1 MSQIT
6 ILCSGQGAQ
15 TPDLFARFPF
25 SEKGQAIKE
34 RILDTDAL
42 APEVRDWLHEPEKNP
57 SLIFQNQLSQPLLA
71 LYQCMIWAEIASLLP
86 RPSAIAGYSLG
97 EVSAYGC
104 AGAITPEE
112 VVRLATLRARLMDE
126 AGPHGELVA
135 VRGLPASQLA
145 SLPDA
150 HIAIVIADD
159 HFVMGCPAEK
169 AVAIMES
176 LKDLGAGEIKPLAV
190 SVASH
195 TPLLDAA
202 VEPFRQALQDVAW
215 TQPRIPIL
223 AGINAARVMRR
234 EQMIQWLPEQIH
246 HTIRWDLIQQ
256 RIAESGSRVLLELG
270 PGNQLAHM
278 AVSRGLEARGAEEF
292 RSAEGIATWV
302 DTALRRAG

>member
-1 MSQIT
+1 MSQLT

-15 TPDLFARFPF
+15 TPDLFTRFPF
-25 SEKGQAIKE
+25 SEKGLAIK
-34 RILDTDAL
+34 RHILDTDAL
-42 APEVRDWLHEPEKNP
+42 TPEVRDWLHEPEKNP
-57 SLIFQNQLSQPLLA
+57 TLIFQNRFSQPLLA
-71 LYQCMIWAEIASLLP
+71 LYQCMVWAEVAALLP
-86 RPSAIAGYSLG
+86 KPVAMAGYSLG

-104 AGAITPEE
+104 AGAFTPEE
-112 VVRLATLRARLMDE
+112 VVRLASLRARLMDD

-135 VRGLPASQLA
+135 VRGLSASRLA
-145 SLPDA
+145 ALSEI
-150 HIAIVIADD
+150 HVAIVIADD
-159 HFVMGCPAEK
+159 HVVVGCRAEK
-169 AVAIMES
+169 AETLMADLRS
-176 LKDLGAGEIKPLAV
+176 LGASEIIPLAV

-202 VEPFRQALQDVAW
+202 VEPFRAALQTVAW

-223 AGINAARVMRR
+223 AGINAAKVMRR

-270 PGNQLAHM
+270 PGSQLAHM
-278 AVSRGLEARGAEEF
+278 AVSRGLEARGVEEF

-302 DTALRRAG
+302 ETALRRAG